1 MTTIDRTGRAGGT
14 ALSNRKLAAGILRK
28 LPATNG
34 SRPRRAAPTRRTIDL
49 GRLNDRVGYFVR
61 RFQIWI
67 FQDFMR
73 TLKGVRIRP
82 AQYSVLVLI
91 SANPGLSQS
100 DLADALGIERARMV
114 RLLDELERRG
124 LMVRVPST
132 RDRRSHALF
141 LTPDGRKSLEQ
152 IEALVA
158 RHESHVIERLGP
170 ARRRALI
177 KMLKEFG

>member
-1 MTTIDRTGRAGGT
+1 LAGPPVREEH
-14 ALSNRKLAAGILRK
+14 LSNRKLAAGVLRAPGVTDAGR
-28 LPATNG
+28 PA
-34 SRPRRAAPTRRTIDL
+34 RHRAPPRRLDL
-49 GRLNDRVGYFVR
+49 GNLADRAGYFVR
-61 RFQIWI
+61 RFQVWI

-73 TLKGVRIRP
+73 TLKGARIRP
-82 AQYSVLVLI
+82 AQYSVLVLVG
-91 SANPGLSQS
+91 ANPGLSQS

-124 LMVRVPST
+124 LTVRVPST

-141 LTPDGRKSLEQ
+141 LTPDGRKNLER

-158 RHESHVIERLGP
+158 EHESHVIERLGA
-170 ARRRALI
+170 ARRKSLI

>member
-1 MTTIDRTGRAGGT
+1 LTGLAGRSGGI
-14 ALSNRKLAAGILRK
+14 ALSNRKLAAGTVRSP
-28 LPATNG
+28 PATNR
-34 SRPRRAAPTRRTIDL
+34 SRSRRAGTVRRSVDL
-49 GRLNDRVGYFVR
+49 GRLNERVGYFVR

-73 TLKGVRIRP
+73 TLEAAQIRP

-114 RLLDELERRG
+114 RLLDALERRG
-124 LMVRVPST
+124 FTVRLPSAT
-132 RDRRSHALF
+132 DRRSHALF
-141 LTPDGRKSLEQ
+141 LTADGGKSLEQ

-158 RHESHVIERLGP
+158 RHEAHVIERLGP
-170 ARRRALI
+170 ARRKALI
-177 KMLKEFG
+177 KMLKGFG

>member
-1 MTTIDRTGRAGGT
+1 LAGEPAAWEGS
-14 ALSNRKLAAGILRK
+14 LSNRKLAAGVLRD
-28 LPATNG
+28 PGVTQAG
-34 SRPRRAAPTRRTIDL
+34 RAARRAAPARQLDL
-49 GRLNDRVGYFVR
+49 GNLKDRAGYFVR
-61 RFQIWI
+61 RFQVWI

-73 TLKGVRIRP
+73 TLKGARIRP

-124 LMVRVPST
+124 LTVRVPST

-170 ARRRALI
+170 TRRKALI

>member
-1 MTTIDRTGRAGGT
+1 MTDAGRA
-14 ALSNRKLAAGILRK
+14 AR
-28 LPATNG
+28 
-34 SRPRRAAPTRRTIDL
+34 RRAVAQRQLDL
-49 GRLNDRVGYFVR
+49 GSLNDRVGYFVR
-61 RFQIWI
+61 RFQVWI

-73 TLKGVRIRP
+73 TLKGARIRP

-114 RLLDELERRG
+114 RLLDELERRS
-124 LMVRVPST
+124 LTTRVPST

-141 LTPDGRKSLEQ
+141 LTPDGRKNLER

-158 RHESHVIERLGP
+158 DHESHVVERLGS
-170 ARRRALI
+170 ARRTSLI

>member
-1 MTTIDRTGRAGGT
+1 VTDAGRA
-14 ALSNRKLAAGILRK
+14 AR
-28 LPATNG
+28 
-34 SRPRRAAPTRRTIDL
+34 RRAPARRLDL
-49 GRLNDRVGYFVR
+49 GNLNDRAGYFVR
-61 RFQIWI
+61 RFQVWI

-73 TLKGVRIRP
+73 TLKGARIRP

-91 SANPGLSQS
+91 GANPGLSQS

-141 LTPDGRKSLEQ
+141 LTPDGRKNLER

-158 RHESHVIERLGP
+158 QHESHVIERLGA
-170 ARRRALI
+170 ARRKSLI

>member
-1 MTTIDRTGRAGGT
+1 MTTIDRTGRAGGR
-14 ALSNRKLAAGILRK
+14 ALSNRKLAAGVLRK
-28 LPATNG
+28 LPAING
-34 SRPRRAAPTRRTIDL
+34 SRPRAAPTRRSIDL
-49 GRLNDRVGYFVR
+49 SSLNNRAGYFVR
-61 RFQIWI
+61 RFQVWI

-73 TLKGVRIRP
+73 TLAGARIRP

-91 SANPGLSQS
+91 GANPGLSQS
-100 DLADALGIERARMV
+100 DVADALGIERARMV

-124 LMVRVPST
+124 FMVRVPST

-141 LTPDGRKSLEQ
+141 LTADGRKSLER

-158 RHESHVIERLGP
+158 RHEAHVTERLGS
-170 ARRRALI
+170 ARRKSLI

>member
-1 MTTIDRTGRAGGT
+1 MQRPAVIDRRGAER
-14 ALSNRKLAAGILRK
+14 
-28 LPATNG
+28 
-34 SRPRRAAPTRRTIDL
+34 RPSVATRRVEL
-49 GRLNDRVGYFVR
+49 GSLNDRAGYFVR
-61 RFQIWI
+61 RFQVWI

-73 TLKGVRIRP
+73 TLKDARIRP

-114 RLLDELERRG
+114 RLLDELERRE
-124 LMVRVPST
+124 LTVRIPST

-141 LTPDGRKSLEQ
+141 LTADGRKSLEQ

-170 ARRRALI
+170 ARRKSLI